1 MKYYCIVSTIE
12 IKTAVPPCRDIN
24 SKNCA
29 IFATLQHFRPFLLI
43 FKNHFIDHF
52 YNIFRSSKSGPRLSQ
67 LFSLSMAYGTRRF
80 NAAFTRALQ

>member
-29 IFATLQHFRPFLLI
+29 IFATLQHFRPFLLF
-43 FKNHFIDHF
+43 FKNHFTSSS
-52 YNIFRSSKSGPRLSQ
+52 RSVKTNNFHQRL
-67 LFSLSMAYGTRRF
+67 LLDERRNLS
-80 NAAFTRALQ
+80 